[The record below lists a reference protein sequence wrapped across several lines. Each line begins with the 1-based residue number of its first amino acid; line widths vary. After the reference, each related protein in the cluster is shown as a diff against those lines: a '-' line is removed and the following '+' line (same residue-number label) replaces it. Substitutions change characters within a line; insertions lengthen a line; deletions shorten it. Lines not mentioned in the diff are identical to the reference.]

1 MGGTS
6 SKEAPAK
13 ENSVNA
19 TATKPVKHLGTDG
32 LIPPEKLPPALQKIV
47 DDEETLLEQL
57 YDGK

>member
-6 SKEAPAK
+6 SKEALAK

-19 TATKPVKHLGTDG
+19 TASKPVKPPGADG
-32 LIPPEKLPPALQKIV
+32 LIPREKLPAELQKIV
-47 DDEETLLEQL
+47 DDEETLFEQL

>member
-19 TATKPVKHLGTDG
+19 TASKPVKYPGT
-32 LIPPEKLPPALQKIV
+32 EKLPPALQKIV